1 MYSKDETL
9 WLAQYELFDLSAEDK
24 AIMLIGRRG
33 DMIAPNDIIKRLGI
47 VDIEHYRKLIE
58 SLQRKKILVNTM
70 PKSEVQR
77 LQKKDGLAARDIARF
92 KILTTAEISQKAS
105 SRIAPSFKKSKTDH
119 DSEQGKPFADSKNDK
134 TREKSFDDATVYVA
148 NVPPNTTPRD
158 LVFAF
163 REVGAVNSAR
173 VPQLNG
179 LSRGYAF
186 IEFESVEVA
195 RKALVS
201 ATTLGGRKLTLR
213 WATPKAS
220 PASRG

>member
-1 MYSKDETL
+1 
-9 WLAQYELFDLSAEDK
+9 
-24 AIMLIGRRG
+24 
-33 DMIAPNDIIKRLGI
+33 MIAPNDIIKRLGI

-70 PKSEVQR
+70 PKKEVQR
-77 LQKKDGLAARDIARF
+77 LQRKDGLAARDIARF
-92 KILTTAEISQKAS
+92 KILTAVEIAQKIPSRNAS
-105 SRIAPSFKKSKTDH
+105 SAKKSQTGPDPER
-119 DSEQGKPFADSKNDK
+119 SKPSAKSINDK
-134 TREKSFDDATVYVA
+134 TKEKSFDDATVYVA
-148 NVPPNTTPRD
+148 NIPPNTTPRD

-173 VPQLNG
+173 VPQLDG

-186 IEFESVEVA
+186 VEFESVEVA

-201 ATTLGGRKLTLR
+201 APVLGGRKLTLR
-213 WATPKAS
+213 WATPKTS